1 MAFCLNNQSE
11 LKIGHMICNNKKQVF
26 MGGSPKAKSTDFTPA
41 FFLLQDVYTEI
52 KPTALNSVYT
62 ETLGAFST
70 WKGSRVAFYF
80 DIRK

>member
-1 MAFCLNNQSE
+1 
-11 LKIGHMICNNKKQVF
+11 MICNNKKQVF

-41 FFLLQDVYTEI
+41 FFLLARCVSVYTEI

-70 WKGSRVAFYF
+70 
-80 DIRK
+80 